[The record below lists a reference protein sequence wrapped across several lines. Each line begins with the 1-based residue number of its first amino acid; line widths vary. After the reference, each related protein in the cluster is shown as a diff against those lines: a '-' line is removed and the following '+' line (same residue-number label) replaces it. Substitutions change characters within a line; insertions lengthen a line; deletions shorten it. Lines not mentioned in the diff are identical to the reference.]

1 MSSMNM
7 VARNRCEQFGHN
19 IGMFAG
25 AGSIKFIC
33 TACGMYLE
41 EIRGETP
48 QQAGKTVPAQT
59 TSAAA

>member
-1 MSSMNM
+1 MSSMYK
-7 VARNRCEQFGHN
+7 VANNQCENAGHN
-19 IGMFAG
+19 IQMFG
-25 AGSIKFIC
+25 AVTRQFMCIK
-33 TACGMYLE
+33 CGMTLE